1 LREQEEIKRRFRALD
16 LVETRERRSLQT
28 TLGSEKFQD
37 IARAPERRPHVRR
50 DQAKTG
56 PLRLPPQV
64 LEKIKEA
71 ARARTGPLTLPQQ
84 QKLEAIKETA
94 REMTAPPPAAVEKE
108 KEKQKGK
115 GKGALRSLFN
125 RMADMF
131 SGAGEQAGGGP
142 KQKDRGGKKREP
154 VKEKVKPAR
163 DDIDQ
168 EAMAEFFKTRD
179 VEREQTPQKK
189 RDFVPVPTER
199 TAELNKP
206 AEPVAEPPKDID
218 QEGLKEYFR
227 KHAGD
232 KDRDKTRG
240 PGRDRGR

>member
-1 LREQEEIKRRFRALD
+1 
-16 LVETRERRSLQT
+16 
-28 TLGSEKFQD
+28 
-37 IARAPERRPHVRR
+37 
-50 DQAKTG
+50 
-56 PLRLPPQV
+56 
-64 LEKIKEA
+64 
-71 ARARTGPLTLPQQ
+71 LPQQ
-84 QKLEAIKETA
+84 QKLEVIKETA

-115 GKGALRSLFN
+115 GKGALRGLFN
-125 RMADMF
+125 RMTDMF
-131 SGAGEQAGGGP
+131 SGAGGQAGGGP
-142 KQKDRGGKKREP
+142 KQKDRAPKREP
-154 VKEKVKPAR
+154 GKEKVPPAR

-168 EAMAEFFKTRD
+168 EAMAELFKTRNA
-179 VEREQTPQKK
+179 EREQTPQKK

-206 AEPVAEPPKDID
+206 AEPAAEPPKDID

-240 PGRDRGR
+240 PGRDRDRGR